1 VEGVGY
7 FIYEMETDTT
17 ALKLETDVVALK
29 LETGV
34 AALELETDTTALELE
49 TDTTALDLEMTI
61 GVSHEIS
68 KQEKYSAA
76 NICDVPPLSK
86 DG

>member
-17 ALKLETDVVALK
+17 ALKLETDVVALE

-34 AALELETDTTALELE
+34 AALELETDTAT
-49 TDTTALDLEMTI
+49 LDLEMAI

>member
-1 VEGVGY
+1 MGY
-7 FIYEMETDTT
+7 FIYEMETGTT
-17 ALKLETDVVALK
+17 ALKLETDVVALE

-34 AALELETDTTALELE
+34 AALELETDTAT
-49 TDTTALDLEMTI
+49 LDLEMAI